1 MIMRSSFIYGYG
13 FNSDCDEGRLINFIK
28 EHKEAFCKSD
38 REKELYNDMLNHTE
52 SEYDL
57 EYFFEDYSCDNT
69 GIKGIGAV
77 IANIMS
83 RETGIRFTY
92 CQPDGDCDTLASVV
106 FEEKYPWMVNETE
119 KELTEE
125 KLSNICKKYMDE
137 LGITNN
143 PDYLNLEYYG

>member
-1 MIMRSSFIYGYG
+1 MSMRSSFIYGYG
-13 FNSDCDEGRLINFIK
+13 FNSECDEGRLIDFIK

-57 EYFFEDYSCDNT
+57 EDFFEDYSCDNT
-69 GIKGIGAV
+69 GMEGIGAV

-92 CQPDGDCDTLASVV
+92 CQPDGDCNTLASVV

-125 KLSNICKKYMDE
+125 KLSNICKKYMYE
-137 LGITNN
+137 LGITDN